1 MISEKTVGALPTPET
16 GNKLHYFSGASLQG
30 KRAPSGFAVRVTAAG
45 TRAFCW
51 FHRVGGKGHLET
63 IGSWRGNPGGGDLA
77 VLDAIVKCAERAKA
91 VAKGVDRKGQ
101 DVDPLPARTRSTKE
115 ISKPSVKT
123 ISGLLDMFIARY
135 VRGQLRSET
144 IITQTLNRLV
154 KPKIGSIAIY
164 DLKRSAVSKMLAE
177 IGDENGKVMA
187 DRTLSYLR
195 RALNWYETNG
205 HDDDF
210 KSPIV
215 RGMQLTKASEHAR
228 DRILTDDEIRALW
241 KATEGSTEPFEP
253 MLRFILLTACR
264 RMEAAAMPR
273 SEVVDGVWTIPAARS
288 KNKAETVLP
297 LSQAARDILA
307 SMPTVKGVDYVFSRR
322 TRPLGGFSQLKTK
335 IDERCGF
342 DDWTIHD
349 LRRTAR
355 SLMSRTGVPT
365 DHAERALGHLM
376 PGVRGV
382 YDRHAYLDEKRV
394 AFEALAKMVAIILE
408 PPAVS
413 NVTPMRARIVG
424 SA

>member
-1 MISEKTVGALPTPET
+1 MISEKIVGALPTPDT
-16 GNKLHYFSGASLQG
+16 GNKLHYFSGAQLQG
-30 KRAPSGFAVRVTAAG
+30 KKAPSGFAVRVTAAG
-45 TRAFCW
+45 TRAFVW
-51 FHRVGGKGHLET
+51 FHRVNGRGHLET
-63 IGSWRGNPGGGDLA
+63 IGQWCGNEGGGDLT
-77 VLDAIVKCAERAKA
+77 VRNAIIKCANRAGE
-91 VAKGVDRKGQ
+91 VSKGGKG
-101 DVDPLPARTRSTKE
+101 VDPLPARTRNRNQADR
-115 ISKPSVKT
+115 PAAKT

-154 KPKIGSIAIY
+154 KPRIGDVGIY
-164 DLKRSAVSKMLAE
+164 DLKRSQVSKMLAE

-195 RALNWYETNG
+195 RALNWYEING

-228 DRILTDDEIRALW
+228 KRILTDDEIRALW
-241 KATEGSTEPFEP
+241 TATEGTTEPFEP

-264 RMEAAAMPR
+264 RMEAAAMTR
-273 SEVVDGVWTIPAARS
+273 SEVVDGVWSIPAARS
-288 KNKAETVLP
+288 KNKVETVLP

-307 SMPTVKGVDYVFSRR
+307 SMPIVKGVDYVFSRR

-355 SLMSRTGVPT
+355 SLMSRAGVPT

-382 YDRHAYLDEKRV
+382 YDRYAYLDEKRD
-394 AFEALAKMVAIILE
+394 AFEKLARMVAVILD
-408 PPAVS
+408 PPAS
-413 NVTPMRARIVG
+413 NVTPLRKTQ
-424 SA
+424 